1 LIEVENWE
9 GEGKEKRQQ
18 TVHGEDVAEQDGTHV
33 VEIVE
38 EALVKATV
46 ITETAI
52 ELEVIEAAEAVTDW
66 IAPEVVRAEAIK
78 LDEMT
83 TGNTDTTDT
92 KAVEDVTVKDGKEE
106 EVAVDEEV
114 AEAVDKVEVT
124 LVTVIVVFI
133 KMSSC
138 APSLVNDQEAWYPRR
153 SRRKGWVFEWRK
165 ARDSLSLTRSVL
177 VGIERNIG
185 WVVVCIQRAF
195 WSFGARDRSAIT
207 NDWILRRCNL
217 GHIR

>member
-1 LIEVENWE
+1 M
-9 GEGKEKRQQ
+9 
-18 TVHGEDVAEQDGTHV
+18 
-33 VEIVE
+33 
-38 EALVKATV
+38 
-46 ITETAI
+46 
-52 ELEVIEAAEAVTDW
+52 
-66 IAPEVVRAEAIK
+66 RAEAIK

-138 APSLVNDQEAWYPRR
+138 APSLVNDQEA
-153 SRRKGWVFEWRK
+153 
-165 ARDSLSLTRSVL
+165 
-177 VGIERNIG
+177 
-185 WVVVCIQRAF
+185 
-195 WSFGARDRSAIT
+195 
-207 NDWILRRCNL
+207 
-217 GHIR
+217 